1 MMSTP
6 AEAIRVIDSAIDCHE
21 IPIVAS
27 GGNARVV
34 MWPGNGAVYR
44 TFHLISLD
52 PSGKTIPL
60 RHQSDSVYYIIAGIG
75 AVTDVAAGTTSALT
89 EGAMVHIDRGDTYCF
104 EAGDASEMRILGGP
118 CPADPELYASLR
130 ASR

>member
-1 MMSTP
+1 MTSEP
-6 AEAIRVIDSAIDCHE
+6 AGTIRVIDSATDCHE

-27 GGNARVV
+27 GGNAQVV

-52 PSGKTIPL
+52 SSGKTIAL
-60 RHQSDSVYYIIAGIG
+60 HHNSDSVYYIISGSG
-75 AVTDVAAGTTSALT
+75 AVTDVAAGTTSALS

-104 EAGDASEMRILGGP
+104 EADEAGGMRILGGP

-130 ASR
+130 AAR

>member
-1 MMSTP
+1 MTSEP
-6 AEAIRVIDSAIDCHE
+6 AETIRVIDSATEGFE

-44 TFHLISLD
+44 TFHLIFLD

-60 RHQSDSVYYIIAGIG
+60 RHQSDSVYYVISGCG
-75 AVTDVAAGTTSALT
+75 VVTDVGAGTKSVLA
-89 EGAMVHIDRGDTYCF
+89 EGAMVHIDRGDAYCF
-104 EAGDASEMRILGGP
+104 EADDAGGMRILGGP
-118 CPADPELYASLR
+118 CPADPELYASLQ